1 MLTKRYEIAEQR
13 QRRQKMP
20 QIRRLPI
27 VGVMGSGSRDHAE
40 RAVPIGEWLARLG
53 VHLLTG
59 GGGGVMEAVSGAF
72 HKVQNRKGLVIG
84 IIPGDGKARGT
95 PKSGYPNSWV
105 EIPIYTHLPLSGKK
119 GADPMSRNHLNI
131 LTSDVLIALPGS
143 EGTSSEVALALHY
156 QRPLVAYLSSREQIK
171 NLSAEAYVTNDLEE
185 VKEFVLS
192 QMGGGRNGA
201 Y

>member
-1 MLTKRYEIAEQR
+1 
-13 QRRQKMP
+13 MP

-27 VGVMGSGSRDHAE
+27 VGVMGSGSQDHAD

-59 GGGGVMEAVSGAF
+59 GGRGVMEAVSGAF
-72 HKVQNRKGLVIG
+72 HNVQDRKGLVIG
-84 IIPGDGKARGT
+84 ILPGDGKARAIPG
-95 PKSGYPNSWV
+95 SGYPNSWV

-119 GADPMSRNHLNI
+119 GTDPMSRNHLNI

-171 NLSAEAYVTNDLEE
+171 NLSAEAFVTNDFAE
-185 VKEFVLS
+185 VKKFVLS
-192 QMGGGRNGA
+192 QIGSG
-201 Y
+201 